1 MLKIERLQ
9 IEGKK
14 QMDARDFLRG
24 FKLASGMRLS

>member
-24 FKLASGMRLS
+24 LSWLQE